1 MSILILAPLL
11 LALTAVGETIEEKKR
26 LPVSHTDKRK

>member
-11 LALTAVGETIEEKKR
+11 LALTAVGETIEEKKKVR
-26 LPVSHTDKRK
+26 RCTRPTNR